1 MRKIQSGPLAYYV
14 FENLSSLPWL
24 RHLVAARQGPDGS
37 DWTLSFN
44 DEFSQVKTA
53 QSLRLI
59 EAELGAGPLAIVGQ
73 VHGDKALVL
82 EPDDDYAPKSAGE
95 MREGFDAIVSGPGR
109 SMMVRLADCQGIIL
123 ADKETR
129 RVAAVH
135 SGWRGSAQ
143 NIAGKTVRLLISLGS
158 RPESL
163 LAAVGPSLGP
173 CCAEMR
179 NYKTELPEELWPF
192 ASQKPLHF
200 DFWAATRHQLEEAGV
215 APDKIEIAGLCTK
228 CHPDFY
234 SYRRG
239 DKGRFGV
246 AAGAL
251 K

>member
-1 MRKIQSGPLAYYV
+1 MRKIQSGPLTYYV
-14 FENLSSLPWL
+14 FDNLSSLPWL
-24 RHLVAARQGPDGS
+24 RHLVAARKGPDGA

-44 DEFSQVKTA
+44 DGFSSVKTA
-53 QSLRLI
+53 QSLSII

-82 EPDDDYAPKSAGE
+82 GPDDDYAPKSAEE
-95 MREGFDAIVSGPGR
+95 MRDGFDAIVSGPGR
-109 SMMVRLADCQGIIL
+109 SMMVRLADCQGVIL
-123 ADKETR
+123 ADTETR
-129 RVAAVH
+129 MVAAVH

-143 NIAGKTVRLLISLGS
+143 NIAGKTARLLISLGS
-158 RPESL
+158 KAESL

-179 NYKTELPEELWPF
+179 NYKLELPEELWSF
-192 ASQKPLHF
+192 AGRKPLHF

-215 APDKIEIAGLCTK
+215 PPENIEIAGLCTK
-228 CHPDFY
+228 CHPEFY

-239 DKGRFGV
+239 DQGRFGV
-246 AAGAL
+246 AVGAL